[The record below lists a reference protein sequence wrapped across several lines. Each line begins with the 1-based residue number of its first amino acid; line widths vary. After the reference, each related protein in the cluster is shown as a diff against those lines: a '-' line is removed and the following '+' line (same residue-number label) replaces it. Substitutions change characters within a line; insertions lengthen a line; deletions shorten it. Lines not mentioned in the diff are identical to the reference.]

1 MNRTNPMRR
10 SLAALLACLVLA
22 TPNALAQQP
31 QFGGTLLV
39 AQSTTPPT
47 LDPHSVTHLVT
58 REIGMNIFENLLTFD
73 EQFAVVP
80 QLATGYEISDDG
92 LTYTFTLR
100 QDVTFHNGK
109 ALTSDDVEASLTRFL
124 EISPRRGELSALA
137 SIEVVDAYTIRL
149 ILSRPAGSF
158 LAALANPIAQLAIL
172 PREAVEGRA
181 AREADLIGTGPY
193 RFVEWIPD
201 RYVRVVRFD
210 DYAPNTAMAAS
221 GFGGERV
228 AYLDE
233 IRFIPVPELGAR
245 VAGLE
250 TGEYHFVDSISAGEA
265 RRLTDLR
272 GIEVARIVPFNWPA
286 VYFNHK
292 EGQVFSDLRMRQ
304 AVQAALNHEEIM
316 IIASDGTG
324 RLDPGMYF
332 LEQIWHSTV
341 GGELYD
347 QRDPVKAQRLLAE
360 AGYQG
365 EEIVLVTNTDNDYM
379 YQSAL
384 VIQQQLI
391 AVGMNVKLEVYD
403 WPGSLERRRDLDA
416 WDMFTSGHST
426 RFDPTANDFYF
437 RPTTT
442 FFAYDNPEMVSFL
455 DAAAT
460 TADFDERYRNY
471 EAAQRIMF
479 EDAVWLK
486 LFDMFLHQAHA
497 SSVQGYQ
504 PWVMS
509 HFTNVW
515 LDTTSR

>member
-1 MNRTNPMRR
+1 MSR
-10 SLAALLACLVLA
+10 LFAALLACLVMM
-22 TPNALAQQP
+22 TPNALAQEP
-31 QFGGTLLV
+31 QFGGTLRV
-39 AQSTTPPT
+39 AQSATPPT
-47 LDPHSVTHLVT
+47 LDPHSVTQLVT
-58 REIGMNIFENLLTFD
+58 REIGMNIFEGLVTFD
-73 EQFAVVP
+73 AQFAVVP
-80 QLATGYEISDDG
+80 QLASGYEISDDG

-109 ALTSDDVEASLTRFL
+109 AMTSDDVEASITRFL
-124 EISPRRGELSALA
+124 AISPRRGELAALE
-137 SIEVVDAYTIRL
+137 SIEILDAHTVRL
-149 ILSRPAGSF
+149 HLSNPTGAF

-181 AREADLIGTGPY
+181 AREADLVGTGPY

-201 RYVRVVRFD
+201 RYVRLVRFD
-210 DYAPNTAMAAS
+210 EYSPNTSMPAS

-250 TGEYHFVDSISAGEA
+250 TGEYDFVDSVSAGEA
-265 RRLTDLR
+265 QRLAELR
-272 GIEVARIVPFNWPA
+272 GIEAVQIVPYNWPA

-292 EGQVFSDLRMRQ
+292 QGRAFSDLRIRQ

-332 LEQIWHSTV
+332 LEQIWHSLA
-341 GGELYD
+341 GGELFD
-347 QRDPVKAQRLLAE
+347 QRDPEKARRLLAE

-365 EEIVLVTNTDNDYM
+365 EEIVLVTNTDNNYM

-384 VIQQQLI
+384 VIQQQLV
-391 AVGMNVKLEVYD
+391 AVGMNIKLEVYD

-437 RPTTT
+437 RPATT
-442 FFAYDNPEMVSFL
+442 FFAYDNPELVAFL
-455 DAAAT
+455 DAAAV
-460 TADFDERYRNY
+460 TADVDERYRNY
-471 EAAQRIMF
+471 EAAQRIMY
-479 EDAVWLK
+479 EDAAWLK
-486 LFDMFLHQAHA
+486 LFDLFLDQAHA

-515 LDTTSR
+515 LDSTQR

>member
-1 MNRTNPMRR
+1 MNRLTLMPRM
-10 SLAALLACLVLA
+10 LIALLLCLILA
-22 TPNALAQQP
+22 TPIVFAQEP

-58 REIGMNIFENLLTFD
+58 REIGMNIFEGLLTFD

-80 QLATGYEISDDG
+80 QLAAGYEISDDG
-92 LTYTFTLR
+92 LTYTFALR
-100 QDVTFHNGK
+100 RDVTFHHGK
-109 ALTSDDVEASLTRFL
+109 AMTSDDVEASVTRFL
-124 EISPRRGELSALA
+124 AISPRRGELGMLA
-137 SIEVVDAYTIRL
+137 SLEVVDAYTLRFH
-149 ILSRPAGSF
+149 LSRASGSF

-181 AREADLIGTGPY
+181 VREADLIGTGPY

-201 RYVRVVRFD
+201 RYVRIVRFD
-210 DYAPNTAMAAS
+210 DYAPNTSMPAS

-233 IRFIPVPELGAR
+233 IRFIPVPEAAAR

-250 TGEYHFVDSISAGEA
+250 TGEYHFADSVSAGEA
-265 RRLTDLR
+265 RRLVDLR
-272 GIEVARIVPFNWPA
+272 GIEVVRIAPYNWPA
-286 VYFNHK
+286 VYFNHTD
-292 EGQVFSDLRMRQ
+292 GGIFSDLRMRQ

-332 LEQIWHSTV
+332 VEQIWHSTA

-347 QRDPVKAQRLLAE
+347 QRDPEKVRRLLAE

-365 EEIVLVTNTDNDYM
+365 EEIVLVTNTDNNYM

-384 VIQQQLI
+384 VMQQQLN

-403 WPGSLERRRDLDA
+403 WPGSLERRRDLNA

-437 RPTTT
+437 LPATT
-442 FFAYDNPEMVSFL
+442 FFSYDNPELVEHL
-455 DAAAT
+455 TAASA
-460 TADFDERYRNY
+460 TADFQERYRNY
-471 EAAQRIMF
+471 EAAQRVMY
-479 EDAVWLK
+479 EDAAWLK

-515 LDTTSR
+515 LDATGR